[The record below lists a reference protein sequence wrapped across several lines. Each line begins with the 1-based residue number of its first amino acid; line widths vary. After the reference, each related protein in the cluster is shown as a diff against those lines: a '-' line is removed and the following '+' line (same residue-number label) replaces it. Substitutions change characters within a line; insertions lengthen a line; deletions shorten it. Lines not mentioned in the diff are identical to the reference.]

1 MPGLLDYIKG
11 YQHGGG
17 VDFDPYAD
25 TSQADMLTQLGIEI
39 TDPDAYGL
47 LPTYDPTGADITRGK
62 YNLTTAGLS
71 DTLATARRGSTG
83 NLLDLTQQGQLKQAG
98 SGFAGSGA
106 GVQAMTN
113 VRSDIISGFGDVSA
127 DIGRREDKAYL
138 DLQRDIF
145 DERRGY
151 ERDLLAAIGDLP
163 GDSWSF
169 GEDEETTLTC
179 EQQNMQT
186 CPDGSCAPWDGTCA
200 GQGQDPDACPTLGQ
214 IKCPDGTC
222 VWGDESGGDPC
233 ENHGLDSAGC
243 PDGCSMS
250 SFGTC
255 MDDTTGGACFG

>member
-25 TSQADMLTQLGIEI
+25 TSQADMLTRLGI
-39 TDPDAYGL
+39 TVDDDAYGL
-47 LPTYDPTGADITRGK
+47 LPTYDPTGADITREK

-151 ERDLLAAIGDLP
+151 ERDLLAGIADLP
-163 GDSWSF
+163 GGSWSF
-169 GEDEETTLTC
+169 EAGGDDDEEDEETTAC
-179 EQQNMQT
+179 
-186 CPDGSCAPWDGTCA
+186 S
-200 GQGQDPDACPTLGQ
+200 QGQIRCA
-214 IKCPDGTC
+214 DGTC
-222 VWGDESGGDPC
+222 VWGDESGGECDA
-233 ENHGLDSAGC
+233 HGGDTGAGDCQPPAGGC
-243 PDGCSMS
+243 PPTEYWQQN
-250 SFGTC
+250 TC
-255 MDDTTGGACFG
+255 TCEWIP

>member
-25 TSQADMLTQLGIEI
+25 TSQADMLTQFGIEI

-169 GEDEETTLTC
+169 GEDEETTAC
-179 EQQNMQT
+179 
-186 CPDGSCAPWDGTCA
+186 S
-200 GQGQDPDACPTLGQ
+200 QGQTR
-214 IKCPDGTC
+214 CPDGTC
-222 VWGDESGGDPC
+222 VWVDDSPGDPC
-233 ENHGLDSAGC
+233 ENHGGDTGAG
-243 PDGCSMS
+243 GCEPPA
-250 SFGTC
+250 GGCAADEYWNPNTC
-255 MDDTTGGACFG
+255 TCEWTP